1 MPKAQ
6 ERCDN
11 GVGMTTTTATT
22 YRADHVG
29 SLLRPPEVLQ
39 AHADHAAQR
48 ISQDERRAIED
59 RAILTALD
67 LQKQVGLDIF
77 SDGEYRR
84 GNWAGDFVAAVE
96 GYVQGEPPI
105 RFQWQLVEGAPPEEA
120 DTVRASLR
128 TMPQQSGM
136 VIGQRLRQRQR
147 LTEHE
152 VGFLKEHAAG
162 PIKMTM
168 PAPSYVVTRGYKP
181 GVTDQVYADR
191 SEVLRDVA
199 GIVRR
204 EVAALVDDGVAY
216 IQLDN
221 PHYPDYISEERRQQW
236 QALGVDSERALNED
250 IEADNSAL
258 RGADRARV
266 RLAMHLCR
274 GNGPLGRWHTAGGY
288 ERIAEQ
294 VFGRVD
300 VDRFLLEYDSER
312 AGGFEPLRFVPG
324 GKTVVL
330 GLVTTKSPEL
340 ESQDVLLRRIEE
352 ASKYIPMDNLALSPQ
367 CGFASTLIGNP
378 LSWDD
383 QRRKLELVVDTARKA
398 WGR

>member
-1 MPKAQ
+1 
-6 ERCDN
+6 
-11 GVGMTTTTATT
+11 
-22 YRADHVG
+22 
-29 SLLRPPEVLQ
+29 LRSDELKQ
-39 AHADHAAQR
+39 AHRAHER
-48 ISQDERRAIED
+48 GELPLDELRAIED
-59 RAILTALD
+59 RAILRVLD
-67 LQKQVGLDIF
+67 LQRQVGMEVF
-77 SDGEYRR
+77 TDGEYRR
-84 GNWAGDFVAAVE
+84 GGWSTDFADAVDGFVPGTPPVVMSWHDSAATPASQEQPGAAGTGTATPA
-96 GYVQGEPPI
+96 G
-105 RFQWQLVEGAPPEEA
+105 R
-120 DTVRASLR
+120 
-128 TMPQQSGM
+128 
-136 VIGQRLRQRQR
+136 VIGHRLRARRR
-147 LTEHE
+147 LTAHE
-152 VGFLKEHAAG
+152 VEFLKEHAPG
-162 PIKMTM
+162 SIKMTM

-199 GIVRR
+199 AIVQQ
-204 EVAALVDDGVAY
+204 EVAALSEDGVAY

-236 QALGVDSERALNED
+236 QALGVDSDRALEED
-250 IEADNSAL
+250 IQADNSAL

-312 AGGFEPLRFVPG
+312 AGGFEPLRFVPR

-352 ASKYIPMDNLALSPQ
+352 AAKYVPMENLALSPQ
-367 CGFASTLIGNP
+367 CGFASTLVGNP
-378 LSWDD
+378 LTWDD
-383 QRRKLELVVDTARKA
+383 QRRKLELVVETARKA
-398 WGR
+398 WT